1 MHLSGLRVVP
11 DPLLELRPGGVVPAN
26 DHQVAAENLV
36 RLSILDVEL
45 ERFRER
51 LNGFADFPLGE
62 LAVAQGI
69 PTPRG
74 FRVLVDISS
83 QERLN
88 LLESSR
94 SDVAFKFGDTLG
106 VVRKCLVLR
115 KQLDFFSGEDVAGI
129 EPHCLSIR
137 RGSTLSIAFLFKSH
151 SQEMLGV

>member
-11 DPLLELRPGGVVPAN
+11 DSLLELRLGGVVPAN

-74 FRVLVDISS
+74 FRVLVDMSS
-83 QERLN
+83 HERLKR
-88 LLESSR
+88 LELPRSS
-94 SDVAFKFGDTLG
+94 
-106 VVRKCLVLR
+106 
-115 KQLDFFSGEDVAGI
+115 
-129 EPHCLSIR
+129 LS
-137 RGSTLSIAFLFKSH
+137 L
-151 SQEMLGV
+151 

>member
-11 DPLLELRPGGVVPAN
+11 DPLLERRPGGVVPAN

-51 LNGFADFPLGE
+51 LNGFADFSLGE

-88 LLESSR
+88 LLESPR
-94 SDVAFKFGDTLG
+94 SDVAFKLAIPWESSASAWSFESNWT
-106 VVRKCLVLR
+106 
-115 KQLDFFSGEDVAGI
+115 FSLAKTSPGLN
-129 EPHCLSIR
+129 P
-137 RGSTLSIAFLFKSH
+137 TAFR
-151 SQEMLGV
+151 

>member
-36 RLSILDVEL
+36 RLSILDVEM

-69 PTPRG
+69 PTLRG
-74 FRVLVDISS
+74 FLVLFDISS
-83 QERLN
+83 KERLN
-88 LLESSR
+88 VVASSR
-94 SDVAFKFGDTLG
+94 SAVVFRLRDRLG
-106 VVRKCLVLR
+106 V
-115 KQLDFFSGEDVAGI
+115 S
-129 EPHCLSIR
+129 R
-137 RGSTLSIAFLFKSH
+137 RDL
-151 SQEMLGV
+151 